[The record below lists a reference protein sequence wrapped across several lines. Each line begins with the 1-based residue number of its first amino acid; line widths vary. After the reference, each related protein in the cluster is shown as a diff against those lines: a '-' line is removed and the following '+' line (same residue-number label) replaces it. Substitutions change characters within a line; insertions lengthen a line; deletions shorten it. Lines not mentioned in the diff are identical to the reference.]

1 MQLGIERAWHVAH
14 RLLQAACC
22 ICAGARLEIE
32 RVTIADSVQSSA
44 LLVEGEA
51 IATACS
57 FVRCHSNA
65 NAIFGG
71 VLQTLVPNGV
81 GAYLA
86 ALGGAI
92 TLTGPDPAAAR
103 SKTKL
108 QREHSVMGM
117 PLIIIGKPAG
127 MNHEPRHP
135 A

>member
-1 MQLGIERAWHVAH
+1 VQLGIERTWHVAH

-103 SKTKL
+103 SKTAERT
-108 QREHSVMGM
+108 QCNGM
-117 PLIIIGKPAG
+117 PLIIIG
-127 MNHEPRHP
+127 MSL
-135 A
+135 